1 MGKQLGLLK
10 IIVMQGKRLVIQDF
24 KTSDPY
30 VVLKLGNQTT
40 KTKVINS
47 CLNPVWNEEL
57 NFTLTKPLGVLNLR
71 EREREREREEVFDK
85 DLLKVDD
92 KMGNTFLNLQ
102 PIVSVARLRDIL
114 RVSSIETTLRK
125 VIPDGENYLVRE
137 RNTNCVNGEVVQ
149 NVWLRLRGVK
159 YGELELTI
167 KLVTHL
173 IRVSGKSVR
182 SPLQL
187 VTKFPNHPEI
197 GTLHDNFADGRE
209 VYLGLIYPC
218 FLGSRML
225 GSTAFPCLTSGSSWL
240 RTEDCLVIAYIIPD
254 LLKGTYLGKILPK
267 RIQMSLRINW
277 RHH

>member
-30 VVLKLGNQTT
+30 VVLKLGNQT
-40 KTKVINS
+40 KVINS

-57 NFTLTKPLGVLNLR
+57 NFTLTEPLGVLNL
-71 EREREREREEVFDK
+71 REREREEVFDK

-167 KLVTHL
+167 KLVTHVAPAIQCNNCMCHKCRSL
-173 IRVSGKSVR
+173 INI
-182 SPLQL
+182 LCL
-187 VTKFPNHPEI
+187 VNRGFWQICTI
-197 GTLHDNFADGRE
+197 
-209 VYLGLIYPC
+209 
-218 FLGSRML
+218 S
-225 GSTAFPCLTSGSSWL
+225 STASDQVS
-240 RTEDCLVIAYIIPD
+240 
-254 LLKGTYLGKILPK
+254 
-267 RIQMSLRINW
+267 
-277 RHH
+277 

>member
-1 MGKQLGLLK
+1 
-10 IIVMQGKRLVIQDF
+10 
-24 KTSDPY
+24 
-30 VVLKLGNQTT
+30 
-40 KTKVINS
+40 
-47 CLNPVWNEEL
+47 
-57 NFTLTKPLGVLNLR
+57 
-71 EREREREREEVFDK
+71 
-85 DLLKVDD
+85 
-92 KMGNTFLNLQ
+92 MGNTFLNLQ

-167 KLVTHL
+167 KF
-173 IRVSGKSVR
+173 
-182 SPLQL
+182 Q
-187 VTKFPNHPEI
+187 
-197 GTLHDNFADGRE
+197 ADGRE
-209 VYLGLIYPC
+209 VYLGLIYLC

>member
-30 VVLKLGNQTT
+30 VVLKLGNQT
-40 KTKVINS
+40 KVINS

-57 NFTLTKPLGVLNLR
+57 NFTLTEPLGVLNLR
-71 EREREREREEVFDK
+71 EIEREREEVFDK

-173 IRVSGKSVR
+173 IGVSGKSVR

-197 GTLHDNFADGRE
+197 GTLHDNF
-209 VYLGLIYPC
+209 V
-218 FLGSRML
+218 
-225 GSTAFPCLTSGSSWL
+225 
-240 RTEDCLVIAYIIPD
+240 
-254 LLKGTYLGKILPK
+254 
-267 RIQMSLRINW
+267 
-277 RHH
+277 

>member
-30 VVLKLGNQTT
+30 VVLKLGNQ
-40 KTKVINS
+40 TKVINS

-167 KLVTHL
+167 KLVTHCRSL
-173 IRVSGKSVR
+173 INI
-182 SPLQL
+182 LCL
-187 VTKFPNHPEI
+187 VNQGFWKICTI
-197 GTLHDNFADGRE
+197 
-209 VYLGLIYPC
+209 
-218 FLGSRML
+218 S
-225 GSTAFPCLTSGSSWL
+225 STASDQVS
-240 RTEDCLVIAYIIPD
+240 
-254 LLKGTYLGKILPK
+254 
-267 RIQMSLRINW
+267 
-277 RHH
+277 

>member
-30 VVLKLGNQTT
+30 VVLKLGNQT
-40 KTKVINS
+40 KVINS

-57 NFTLTKPLGVLNLR
+57 NFTLTEPLGVLNL
-71 EREREREREEVFDK
+71 REEVFDK

-167 KLVTHL
+167 KLCRSL
-173 IRVSGKSVR
+173 INI
-182 SPLQL
+182 LCL
-187 VTKFPNHPEI
+187 VNRGFWQICTI
-197 GTLHDNFADGRE
+197 
-209 VYLGLIYPC
+209 
-218 FLGSRML
+218 S
-225 GSTAFPCLTSGSSWL
+225 STASDQVS
-240 RTEDCLVIAYIIPD
+240 
-254 LLKGTYLGKILPK
+254 
-267 RIQMSLRINW
+267 
-277 RHH
+277 

>member
-30 VVLKLGNQTT
+30 VVLKLGNQT
-40 KTKVINS
+40 KVINS

-57 NFTLTKPLGVLNLR
+57 NFTLTEPLGVLNLR
-71 EREREREREEVFDK
+71 EREIEREREEVFDK

-167 KLVTHL
+167 KLVTHCRSL
-173 IRVSGKSVR
+173 INI
-182 SPLQL
+182 LCL
-187 VTKFPNHPEI
+187 VNRGFWQICTI
-197 GTLHDNFADGRE
+197 
-209 VYLGLIYPC
+209 
-218 FLGSRML
+218 S
-225 GSTAFPCLTSGSSWL
+225 STASDQVS
-240 RTEDCLVIAYIIPD
+240 
-254 LLKGTYLGKILPK
+254 
-267 RIQMSLRINW
+267 
-277 RHH
+277 